1 MSRIG
6 NAPITVPKGV
16 TVKADGQTISVKGP
30 KGSLSFTVPDGITF
44 AHEGAELRFSRQG
57 NDRTQRAMHG
67 MARARTANMIK
78 GCAEGFSRV
87 LEINGVGYR
96 AAVKGKN
103 VDLTLGFSHPISYP
117 LPEGVSAEVT
127 KDGKLVLSAADKAAL
142 GQVASDIRDFRPPEP
157 YKGKGVRYEN
167 ERIIRKEGK
176 RGKK

>member
-6 NAPITVPKGV
+6 NAPVAVPKGV
-16 TVKADGQTISVKGP
+16 TVSTKDKTISVKGP
-30 KGSLSFTVPDGITF
+30 KGNLSFTVPEGVSFT
-44 AHEGAELRFSRQG
+44 HEGAEIRFSRAS
-57 NDRTQRAMHG
+57 DSRTHRSMHG
-67 MARARTANMIK
+67 MARAQTANMVH
-78 GCAEGFSRV
+78 GCAQGFTKT

-127 KDGKLVLSAADKAAL
+127 KEGKLVLTAADRVVL
-142 GQVASDIRDFRPPEP
+142 GQVAADIRGFRPPEP
-157 YKGKGVRYEN
+157 YKGKGVKYEG

>member
-6 NAPITVPKGV
+6 NAPIPVPKGV
-16 TVKADGQTISVKGP
+16 TVNTTGQTIAVKGP
-30 KGSLSFTVPDGITF
+30 KGSLSFEVPPGIEFKHDAGVITF
-44 AHEGAELRFSRQG
+44 ARGG
-57 NDRTQRAMHG
+57 NSRTQRSMHG
-67 MARARTANMIK
+67 MARARTANIVK
-78 GCAEGFSRV
+78 GCAEGFKRE

-127 KDGKLVLSAADKAAL
+127 KDGRLILTGADRVAL
-142 GQVASDIRDFRPPEP
+142 GQAAADIRRYRPPEP
-157 YKGKGVRYEN
+157 YKGKGVKYLEEHIN
-167 ERIIRKEGK
+167 RKEGK

>member
-6 NAPITVPKGV
+6 NAPITVPKGI
-16 TVKADGQTISVKGP
+16 TVDAKGQTISVKGP
-30 KGSLSFTVPDGITF
+30 KGSLSFTVPEQITF
-44 AHEGAELRFSRQG
+44 SHEGQEIKFSRP
-57 NDRTQRAMHG
+57 NDSRTARSMHG

-78 GCAEGFSRV
+78 GCAEGFTRT

-127 KDGKLVLSAADKAAL
+127 KDGKLVLTAADKVVL
-142 GQVASDIRDFRPPEP
+142 GQVAADIRGFRPPEP
-157 YKGKGVRYEN
+157 YKGKGVKYDN

>member
-16 TVKADGQTISVKGP
+16 TVDAKGQTISVKGP
-30 KGSLSFTVPDGITF
+30 KGSLSFTVPDTISFT
-44 AHEGAELRFSRQG
+44 HEGQEIRFKRAGDSRT
-57 NDRTQRAMHG
+57 DRAMHG
-67 MARARTANMIK
+67 MARARTANMIT
-78 GCAEGFSRV
+78 GCSQGFSRT
-87 LEINGVGYR
+87 LEITGVGYR
-96 AAVKGKN
+96 AAVKGKS

-127 KDGKLVLSAADKAAL
+127 KEGKLVLSAADKAVL
-142 GQVASDIRDFRPPEP
+142 GQVAADIRDFRPPEP
-157 YKGKGVRYEN
+157 YKGKGVKYEN

>member
-6 NAPITVPKGV
+6 NAPIAVPKGV
-16 TVKADGQTISVKGP
+16 TVKAEGQTISVKGP
-30 KGSLSFTVPDGITF
+30 KGSLDFTVPDGISFT
-44 AHEGAELRFSRQG
+44 HEGAELRFSRG
-57 NDRTQRAMHG
+57 SNSRTDRAMHG
-67 MARARTANMIK
+67 MARARTANMIT
-78 GCAEGFSRV
+78 GCSVGFKKT

-103 VDLTLGFSHPISYP
+103 VDLTLGFSHPILYP
-117 LPEGVSAEVT
+117 LPDGVSAEVT
-127 KDGKLVLSAADKAAL
+127 KDGKLVLDAADKAIL
-142 GQVASDIRDFRPPEP
+142 GQVAADIRGYRPPEP

>member
-6 NAPITVPKGV
+6 NAPIAVPKE
-16 TVKADGQTISVKGP
+16 VKVDTKGQTISVKGP
-30 KGSLSFTVPDGITF
+30 QGNLSFTVPDGISFT
-44 AHEGAELRFSRQG
+44 HEGSEIRFSRAS
-57 NDRTQRAMHG
+57 NSRTHRAMHG
-67 MARARTANMIK
+67 MARAQTANIIT
-78 GCAEGFSRV
+78 GCATGFSKT

-117 LPEGVSAEVT
+117 LPDGVKAEVT
-127 KDGKLVLSAADKAAL
+127 KDGRLVLSAANKAVL
-142 GQVASDIRDFRPPEP
+142 GQVAADIRGFRPPEP
-157 YKGKGVRYEN
+157 YKGKGVKYEN

>member
-6 NAPITVPKGV
+6 NAPVAVPKGV
-16 TVKADGQTISVKGP
+16 TVDTKGQTISVKGP
-30 KGSLSFTVPDGITF
+30 KGTMSFEVPATITIS
-44 AHEGAELRFSRQG
+44 HEGSEIKFSRG
-57 NDRTQRAMHG
+57 SNSRTDRAMHG

-78 GCAEGFSRV
+78 GCTEGFTRT

-117 LPEGVSAEVT
+117 LPDGVSAEVT
-127 KDGKLVLSAADKAAL
+127 KDGKLVLSAADKAVL
-142 GQVASDIRDFRPPEP
+142 GQVAADIRGFRPPEP
-157 YKGKGVRYEN
+157 YKGKGVKYEN